1 MSTNSLSLPAPAAL
15 LRLIVAGVAAFIA
28 WEIYSKWG
36 LQLVFG
42 KGLDPSKLIINVL
55 GLPKD
60 QTTLAFLLHA
70 VTGIVSFPIAF
81 YILKR
86 ITGLGVLSAG
96 LAIGIATWFFA
107 VGIATPIAGGPF
119 LGAFKSWVWK
129 SLAGHL
135 LYGLVLSA
143 VFGERK

>member
-1 MSTNSLSLPAPAAL
+1 MSTNSLSLPVQSTI
-15 LRLIVAGVAAFIA
+15 LRLLVAGVAAFSA

-42 KGLDPSKLIINVL
+42 KGLDPSKLIINVF

-60 QTTLAFLLHA
+60 QTTFAFLLHA

-96 LAIGIATWFFA
+96 IAIGLATWFFA

-119 LGAFKSWVWK
+119 LGAPKLWAWN
-129 SLAGHL
+129 SLVRPPPHPLAPSP
-135 LYGLVLSA
+135 VSA
-143 VFGERK
+143 HRH